1 MHGRVFFWI
10 AQLRE
15 RLWVKPLGYCVA
27 AIGAVFA
34 AWLADRIDHG
44 LTVPL
49 ITSETIEK
57 LLTII
62 SSTMLAVAT
71 FAVGS
76 LVSAY
81 ASASG
86 SATPRAF
93 ALVVADGASQNSLSS
108 FIGAFIFSIVAIIA
122 VRTDVYQP
130 TGQFVLFVLTLVI
143 FAWVIGTFVR
153 WVDNI
158 ARLGRVG
165 NTIEKAEA
173 AAMSMIEARCERPF
187 LQGRPA
193 DPDAPLD
200 GREVH
205 APEIGYICYIDMQQL
220 QEVAERADAEIEILA
235 LPGSF
240 MAPDRALAIASG
252 PSGRIDDD
260 TARAIAGA
268 VVIGDN
274 RTFEEDPRFGV
285 VVLSEIAARALSP
298 GVNDPGTAITIIDSM
313 VRLLTRWAGRP
324 RAAELSEPEFDRVR
338 VPALRTEDL
347 FDDAFTA
354 IARDGAGTVEVGI
367 RLQSAFRSLASLG
380 NEEMRMEARRHA
392 QQALRRFEAGLTL
405 ESDLERVA
413 VHAEALGAQ
422 RSG

>member
-1 MHGRVFFWI
+1 MHGRLSFWI

-15 RLWVKPLGYCVA
+15 RLWVKPLGYCLA
-27 AIGAVFA
+27 AIGAVFS

-44 LTVPL
+44 LIVPL

-93 ALVVADGASQNSLSS
+93 ALVVADGPSQTSLSS

-122 VRTDVYQP
+122 VRTDLYQP
-130 TGQFVLFVLTLVI
+130 TGLFVLFVLTLII

-173 AAMSMIEARCERPF
+173 AACSMIEARCAQPF
-187 LQGRPA
+187 LGGRPA
-193 DPDAPLD
+193 DPDAPLS
-200 GREVH
+200 GRVIH
-205 APEIGYICYIDMQQL
+205 APDIGYICYIDMKRL
-220 QEVAERADAEIEILA
+220 QEVAEQADAEIEILA

-240 MAPDRALAIASG
+240 MAPDRTLAIAARSG
-252 PSGRIDDD
+252 GTVDDE
-260 TARAIAGA
+260 TAAAIAGA
-268 VVIGDN
+268 VVIGN
-274 RTFEEDPRFGV
+274 KRTFEEDPRFGV

-298 GVNDPGTAITIIDSM
+298 GVNDPGTAITIIDSI
-313 VRLLTRWAGRP
+313 VRLLTRWAGCP
-324 RAAELSEPEFDRVR
+324 SAAELSKPKFDRVR
-338 VPALRTEDL
+338 IPELRTEDL

-354 IARDGAGTVEVGI
+354 IARDGSGVVEIGI

-380 NEEMRMEARRHA
+380 NAQMRTEARRHA
-392 QQALRRFEAGLTL
+392 QLSLRRFETGLTL
-405 ESDLERVA
+405 ESDLVRVA
-413 VHAEALGAQ
+413 VHAEALGAR
-422 RSG
+422 RSR

>member
-1 MHGRVFFWI
+1 MHGRLSFWI

-15 RLWVKPLGYCVA
+15 RLWVKPLGYCLA

-44 LTVPL
+44 LIVPL

-93 ALVVADGASQNSLSS
+93 ALVVADGPSQTSLSS

-122 VRTDVYQP
+122 VRTDLYQP
-130 TGQFVLFVLTLVI
+130 TGLFVLFVLTLII

-173 AAMSMIEARCERPF
+173 AACSMIEARCAQPF
-187 LQGRPA
+187 LAGRPA
-193 DPDAPLD
+193 DPDAPLN
-200 GREVH
+200 GREIH
-205 APEIGYICYIDMQQL
+205 TPDIGYICYIDMQRL
-220 QEVAERADAEIEILA
+220 QEIAEQADAEIEILA

-240 MAPDRALAIASG
+240 MAPDRALAIAAGSG
-252 PSGRIDDD
+252 GMVDDE
-260 TARAIAGA
+260 TAAAIAGA
-268 VVIGDN
+268 VVTGDK

-313 VRLLTRWAGRP
+313 VRLLTRWAGCS
-324 RAAELSEPEFDRVR
+324 RAAELSEPKFDRVR
-338 VPALRTEDL
+338 IPELRTEDL

-354 IARDGAGTVEVGI
+354 IARDGSGVVEIGI

-380 NEEMRMEARRHA
+380 NAQMRTEARRHA
-392 QQALRRFEAGLTL
+392 QLALRRFETGLML
-405 ESDLERVA
+405 ESDLARVA
-413 VHAEALGAQ
+413 VHAEALGAR